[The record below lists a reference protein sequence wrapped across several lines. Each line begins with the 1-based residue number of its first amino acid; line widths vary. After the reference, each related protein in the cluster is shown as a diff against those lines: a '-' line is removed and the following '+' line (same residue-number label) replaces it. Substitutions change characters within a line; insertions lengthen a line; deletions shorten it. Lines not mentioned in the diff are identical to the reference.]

1 MGVKKFLQWKKRKE
15 NFFYTQGFSS
25 IIKTTIKSKVDTKKL
40 KKKIDTKLINT
51 TNSGKKSFELDN
63 CGVDENSSLRFI
75 FFFGFQMGKMGNEK
89 SLKFFTFMLFFEFL
103 FILDFINEYI
113 SLLFFFV

>member
-1 MGVKKFLQWKKRKE
+1 MKKEKGKI
-15 NFFYTQGFSS
+15 FFYTQGFSS

-75 FFFGFQMGKMGNEK
+75 FFFFGFQMGKMGNEK

>member
-1 MGVKKFLQWKKRKE
+1 MKKKGK
-15 NFFYTQGFSS
+15 FFYTQGFSS

-63 CGVDENSSLRFI
+63 CGVDENFSFI
-75 FFFGFQMGKMGNEK
+75 FFLALKWGKWEMKSHLIFFYIYAFFQN
-89 SLKFFTFMLFFEFL
+89 FYLFL
-103 FILDFINEYI
+103 T
-113 SLLFFFV
+113 

>member
-1 MGVKKFLQWKKRKE
+1 MGVKKFLTVKKRE
-15 NFFYTQGFSS
+15 RNFFFYTQGFSS

-75 FFFGFQMGKMGNEK
+75 FFFWLSNGENGK
-89 SLKFFTFMLFFEFL
+89 
-103 FILDFINEYI
+103 
-113 SLLFFFV
+113 